1 MNIEGVNLLSLLPG
15 NSTIEGGAQPFPEN
29 GVIPDGFS
37 NALMGQIGLLSDA
50 NGQIELSGQLSNM
63 NMPKPIGDLPT
74 QKGNEEELAAF
85 IDNLSYKK
93 NEPVGLNE
101 DVDLEATLLA
111 LTNAL
116 KAMTPGKDAINPA
129 SSPDKVAAIIEDVSL
144 ALTDALKTM
153 TPVKDTI
160 NPASSPDKVA
170 AIVEDVSLALTAAL
184 KAMTPV
190 KDTIN
195 PASTSDK
202 TAIVEDVSL
211 ALTYAR
217 RDTINPAS
225 TPDETAMAQDMS
237 FALTYARKAITPD
250 ISTDETATAQNMNE
264 IMAFNGL
271 SFVKPLPEEAKL
283 NMPGVEEASSGD
295 FLQKETVLRQS
306 IQDKQGFNLASPGNA
321 EPAEKTLVLE
331 KQTALSGIEKASPGA
346 TADMFTLHRSVDN
359 KTESPAITKPLTHPG
374 WSKDLGEQ
382 IVWMNNKAIST
393 AEIRLNPE
401 HLGPIS
407 VRIDVNQDQT
417 TILFTAQHA
426 DVKEALEASIP
437 KLREMLSAQQLN
449 LTSVNISQNST
460 SDQGRSQQQTF
471 AKTPENRGQG
481 TEGVTDTIEKTEH
494 ELAVVSKGLLS
505 IYA

>member
-1 MNIEGVNLLSLLPG
+1 MNIEGANLLSLLPG
-15 NSTIEGGAQPFPEN
+15 NSSIEGGAQPFSEN
-29 GVIPDGFS
+29 GAIPDGFS

-63 NMPKPIGDLPT
+63 TMPQPMGDLLT

-93 NEPVGLNE
+93 NEDVD
-101 DVDLEATLLA
+101 DVDLEAALLA

-116 KAMTPGKDAINPA
+116 KAMTPGRDA
-129 SSPDKVAAIIEDVSL
+129 
-144 ALTDALKTM
+144 
-153 TPVKDTI
+153 
-160 NPASSPDKVA
+160 
-170 AIVEDVSLALTAAL
+170 
-184 KAMTPV
+184 
-190 KDTIN
+190 
-195 PASTSDK
+195 
-202 TAIVEDVSL
+202 
-211 ALTYAR
+211 
-217 RDTINPAS
+217 INPAS
-225 TPDETAMAQDMS
+225 TPDEAAIAQE
-237 FALTYARKAITPD
+237 TPG
-250 ISTDETATAQNMNE
+250 ISTDETATAQNMSE
-264 IMAFNGL
+264 VMAFNGL

-295 FLQKETVLRQS
+295 FLQKEIALRQS
-306 IQDKQGFNLASPGNA
+306 IQDKQGFNLASTGNA
-321 EPAEKTLVLE
+321 EPAEKMLVLE

-346 TADMFTLHRSVDN
+346 TADMFTLHRLVDN
-359 KTESPAITKPLTHPG
+359 RTESPAITKPLTHPG

-382 IVWMNNKAIST
+382 IVWMSNKAISA

-437 KLREMLSAQQLN
+437 KLREMLGAQQLN

-460 SDQGRSQQQTF
+460 SDQGRSQHQTF
-471 AKTPENRGQG
+471 AKTPENREQG
-481 TEGVTDTIEKTEH
+481 IEGVTSTIEKTEH
-494 ELAVVSKGLLS
+494 DLAVVSKGLLS

>member
-1 MNIEGVNLLSLLPG
+1 MNIEGANLLSLLPG
-15 NSTIEGGAQPFPEN
+15 NSSIEGGAQPFSEN
-29 GVIPDGFS
+29 GAIPDGFS

-63 NMPKPIGDLPT
+63 TMPQPMGDLLT

-93 NEPVGLNE
+93 NEDVD
-101 DVDLEATLLA
+101 DVDLEAALLA

-116 KAMTPGKDAINPA
+116 KAMTPGRDA
-129 SSPDKVAAIIEDVSL
+129 
-144 ALTDALKTM
+144 
-153 TPVKDTI
+153 
-160 NPASSPDKVA
+160 
-170 AIVEDVSLALTAAL
+170 
-184 KAMTPV
+184 
-190 KDTIN
+190 
-195 PASTSDK
+195 
-202 TAIVEDVSL
+202 
-211 ALTYAR
+211 
-217 RDTINPAS
+217 INPAS
-225 TPDETAMAQDMS
+225 TPDEAAIAQE
-237 FALTYARKAITPD
+237 TPG
-250 ISTDETATAQNMNE
+250 ISTDETATAQNMSE
-264 IMAFNGL
+264 VMAFNGL

-295 FLQKETVLRQS
+295 FLQKEIALRQS

-321 EPAEKTLVLE
+321 EPAEKMLVLE

-346 TADMFTLHRSVDN
+346 TADMFTLHRLVDN
-359 KTESPAITKPLTHPG
+359 RTESPAITKPLTHPG

-382 IVWMNNKAIST
+382 IVWMSNKAISA

-437 KLREMLSAQQLN
+437 KLREMLGAQQLN

-460 SDQGRSQQQTF
+460 SDQGRSQHQTF
-471 AKTPENRGQG
+471 AKTPENREQG
-481 TEGVTDTIEKTEH
+481 IEGVTSTIEKTEH
-494 ELAVVSKGLLS
+494 DLAVVSKGLLS